1 MQDVIKNNIITYL
14 LYFIAALFGSLFSI
28 KPDVASA
35 IWPAAGI
42 AVGLCLLWG
51 PRVLPAIAL
60 ASLSYYLFDQQVYQS
75 LHWVIGIILA
85 LSCTLQAYVGC
96 KLVSPILNKHF
107 SLITSADIFQFF
119 IRLAPLSCLVS
130 ASINIPVLLFADIL
144 SINNWLLN
152 WATWWLGDLLGCLL
166 ISPVII
172 LMTYRKT
179 LSLKQNIISLLMPS
193 ILIFCL
199 VITAFQFSRSH
210 HLEKQQEVVDNRIK
224 EVEFLIKTRLELYQV
239 YLHSLTSY
247 FNNSQHVTETE
258 FMQFSQQMLNNKIQV
273 QAIEWIQA
281 VPSEQITEFYRQLST
296 LHGRN
301 VKPIQF
307 NPSHLNQIYPIVY
320 AYPKAENSK
329 IIGLDLSSEKLRF
342 NALQKAINTKNISM
356 SHPIDLFQNDI
367 QKKGFLLFKAVF
379 DLNKTDDQLIGL
391 VALVTNYYD
400 LFNSITYRLL
410 NQVHTNKYQL
420 QIMHPNGTL
429 LFDKNQLSENEHH
442 LSKTTHFNLL
452 NQPWKM
458 KLSISQSSLTT
469 HKDWLSWSIL
479 FIGILITVSVQLFII
494 WLMSNR
500 NLIART
506 VKRKTRELNQEKEK
520 AEQATLQKTY
530 FLANMSHE
538 LRTPLNAIM
547 GLSDMLKT
555 TELTHTQQDYVGK
568 VRTASKTLLSLISD
582 VLDLSKVET
591 GKIELENQAFS
602 LNRLV
607 NRITE
612 LFSAQIKQKGL
623 SFQVKYTPLVQ
634 DKLLGDEH
642 RLQQVI
648 MNLCSN
654 AIKFTEY
661 GGIQLA
667 IKYKTDL
674 NRSNQFWLHLEVTD
688 TGTGIPQD
696 RITSIFD
703 SFTQADPSITRKFGG
718 TGLGLSISY
727 TLIKLMGGTL
737 QCESQLGVGS
747 RFYFDLLLDKAQPQ
761 QAQSPTT
768 ELLTVQQQAEQKLN
782 DMPVLVAED
791 NEINQQIIIFQLEQ
805 LGANVTL
812 AENGL
817 QAIDKVKQSHYPL
830 ILMDIQMPVLD
841 GIAASKQILKMENG
855 KNSKIV
861 AMTANVSIQDKN
873 NCFNAGM
880 IEHIPKPFDVDKLHQ
895 TIVDVLTE

>member
-1 MQDVIKNNIITYL
+1 MQAVIKKNIIAYL

-28 KPDVASA
+28 KPDLASA

-42 AVGLCLLWG
+42 AVGLCILWG
-51 PRVLPAIAL
+51 RTILPAIAL
-60 ASLSYYLFDQQVYQS
+60 ASLSYYLFGLQAYQP
-75 LHWVIGIILA
+75 LNWILGVALA
-85 LSCTLQAYVGC
+85 LSCTLQAYVGYR
-96 KLVSPILNKHF
+96 LVSPILNKRF
-107 SLITSADIFQFF
+107 SLLTPTDILKFF
-119 IRLAPLSCLVS
+119 IRLAPISCLIS
-130 ASINIPVLLFADIL
+130 ASINIPIL
-144 SINNWLLN
+144 IWANILPANNWFFN
-152 WATWWLGDLLGCLL
+152 WVTWWVGDLLGCLL
-166 ISPVII
+166 ISPAII
-172 LMTYRKT
+172 LITYRS
-179 LSLKQNIISLLMPS
+179 LLNLKQNIVYLLTPSL
-193 ILIFCL
+193 LIFCL
-199 VITAFQFSRSH
+199 VITAFQFSRVQQS
-210 HLEKQQEVVDNRIK
+210 EKQQEIVDKRIK

-239 YLHSLTSY
+239 YLHSLASF
-247 FNNSQHVTETE
+247 FNNSQQVTQAE
-258 FMQFSQQMLNNKIQV
+258 FTNFSQQMLNNKIQT
-273 QAIEWIQA
+273 QAIEWIK
-281 VPSEQITEFYRQLST
+281 VVENTQIPEFYRQLSSI
-296 LHGRN
+296 HGREI
-301 VKPIQF
+301 KPLKF
-307 NPSHLNQIYPIVY
+307 NPSQSKQIYPIVY
-320 AYPKAENSK
+320 AHPKAENSK

-342 NALQKAINTKNISM
+342 NALQKAIDSKEM
-356 SHPIDLFQNDI
+356 SLSQPVDLFQGTV

-379 DLNKTDDQLIGL
+379 DSDKPTATAIGL

-400 LFNSITYRLL
+400 LFNSITYPLL
-410 NQVHTNKYQL
+410 NQVHTDKYQL
-420 QIMHPNGTL
+420 QVTHPNGTM
-429 LFDKNQLSENEHH
+429 LFDKNQLSANEHY
-442 LSKTTHFNLL
+442 LSQTSHFNFLD
-452 NQPWKM
+452 QPWQM
-458 KLSISQSSLTT
+458 KLSISQNSITAQ
-469 HKDWLSWSIL
+469 KDWLSWSIL
-479 FIGILITVSVQLFII
+479 AIGTLIAVSVQLFII

-506 VKRKTRELNQEKEK
+506 VKRKTKELNKEKEK

-555 TELTHTQQDYVGK
+555 TELDHTQQDYVRK
-568 VRTASKTLLSLISD
+568 IRVASKTLLTLISD

-591 GKIELENQAFS
+591 GKIELETERFS

-667 IKYKTDL
+667 ITYKTDV
-674 NRSNQFWLHLEVTD
+674 NHNDQFWLHIEVTD

-718 TGLGLSISY
+718 TGLGLSISQ

-747 RFYFDLLLDKAQPQ
+747 RFYFDLLLAKSESQNKHLTTTQPL
-761 QAQSPTT
+761 S
-768 ELLTVQQQAEQKLN
+768 LQQQAEQQLN
-782 DMPVLVAED
+782 GMPVLVAED

-812 AENGL
+812 AENGQ
-817 QAIDKVKQSHYPL
+817 QAIDKVASNHFPL

-841 GIAASKQILKMENG
+841 GIAATTEILKMENG
-855 KNSKIV
+855 RNSKIV
-861 AMTANVSIQDKN
+861 AMTANVSIQDKK

-895 TIVDVLTE
+895 TIIDVLTK

>member
-1 MQDVIKNNIITYL
+1 M
-14 LYFIAALFGSLFSI
+14 YFIAALFGSLFSI
-28 KPDVASA
+28 KPDLASA

-42 AVGLCLLWG
+42 AVGLCILWG
-51 PRVLPAIAL
+51 RTILPAIAL
-60 ASLSYYLFDQQVYQS
+60 ASLSYYLFGLQAYQP
-75 LHWVIGIILA
+75 LNWILGVALA
-85 LSCTLQAYVGC
+85 LSCTLQAYVGYR
-96 KLVSPILNKHF
+96 LVSPILNKRF
-107 SLITSADIFQFF
+107 SLLTPTDILKFF
-119 IRLAPLSCLVS
+119 IRLAPISCLIS
-130 ASINIPVLLFADIL
+130 ASINIPIL
-144 SINNWLLN
+144 IWANILPANNWFFN
-152 WATWWLGDLLGCLL
+152 WVTWWVGDLLGCLL
-166 ISPVII
+166 ISPAII
-172 LMTYRKT
+172 LITYRS
-179 LSLKQNIISLLMPS
+179 LLNLKQNIVYLLTPSL
-193 ILIFCL
+193 LIFCL
-199 VITAFQFSRSH
+199 VITAFQFSRVQQS
-210 HLEKQQEVVDNRIK
+210 EKQQEIVDKRIK

-239 YLHSLTSY
+239 YLHSLASF
-247 FNNSQHVTETE
+247 FNNSQQVTQAE
-258 FMQFSQQMLNNKIQV
+258 FTNFSQQMLNNKIQT
-273 QAIEWIQA
+273 QAIEWIK
-281 VPSEQITEFYRQLST
+281 VVENTQIPEFYRQLSSI
-296 LHGRN
+296 HGREI
-301 VKPIQF
+301 KPLKF
-307 NPSHLNQIYPIVY
+307 NPSQSKQIYPIVY
-320 AYPKAENSK
+320 AHPKAENSK

-342 NALQKAINTKNISM
+342 NALQKAIDSKEM
-356 SHPIDLFQNDI
+356 SLSQPVDLFQGTV

-379 DLNKTDDQLIGL
+379 DSDKPTATAIGL

-400 LFNSITYRLL
+400 LFNSITYPLL
-410 NQVHTNKYQL
+410 NQVHTDKYQL
-420 QIMHPNGTL
+420 QVTHPNGTM
-429 LFDKNQLSENEHH
+429 LFDKNQLSANEHY
-442 LSKTTHFNLL
+442 LSQTSHFNFLD
-452 NQPWKM
+452 QPWQM
-458 KLSISQSSLTT
+458 KLSISQNSITAQ
-469 HKDWLSWSIL
+469 KDWLSWSIL
-479 FIGILITVSVQLFII
+479 AIGTLIAVSVQLFII

-506 VKRKTRELNQEKEK
+506 VKRKTKELNKEKEK

-555 TELTHTQQDYVGK
+555 TELDHTQQDYVRK
-568 VRTASKTLLSLISD
+568 IRVASKTLLTLISD

-591 GKIELENQAFS
+591 GKIELETERFS

-667 IKYKTDL
+667 ITYKTDV
-674 NRSNQFWLHLEVTD
+674 NHNDQFWLHIEVTD

-718 TGLGLSISY
+718 TGLGLSISQ

-747 RFYFDLLLDKAQPQ
+747 RFYFDLLLAKSESQNKHLTTTQPL
-761 QAQSPTT
+761 S
-768 ELLTVQQQAEQKLN
+768 LQQQAEQQLN
-782 DMPVLVAED
+782 GMPVLVAED

-812 AENGL
+812 AENGQ
-817 QAIDKVKQSHYPL
+817 QAIDKVASNHFPL

-841 GIAASKQILKMENG
+841 GIAATTEILKMENG
-855 KNSKIV
+855 RNSKIV
-861 AMTANVSIQDKN
+861 AMTANVSIQDKK

-895 TIVDVLTE
+895 TIIDVLTK